1 MEGMA
6 RQVGLNDEQKVLRYQ
21 YDVEKNHSQIY
32 TSNGIESE
40 AIRLL
45 DSLLRCQQADN
56 EDTRGTRRFVFVMLD
71 IGGII
76 VKKVLEPRLALAEN
90 LSINLSARHFP
101 SPASTRLDTK
111 LLNRTLV
118 CNIVSDIM
126 REIESRPQQAPV
138 DGQGDNDE
146 DEEKE
151 VTEQIAEKTLSDNS
165 YHNDDPVF
173 VKNSGRALPYYAA
186 PYEITYKS
194 SLSLRASNYLNFQMQ
209 TKYLRLV
216 HSQAPPIHPADPAR
230 LERLPANRADRIL
243 NSTIYKSWS
252 DLKGLAVLHL
262 HGTANVSDISQAVV
276 ERLNEASGSS
286 KKGRKGTLYFQ
297 FRKDDPRFCNLQ
309 AMLAFLL
316 SAKMNRRD
324 STDELGEPNELER
337 AYHFRGWS
345 LDDQLDVLALRTW
358 SLSNSEPFMISRLD
372 DTAADARISSDTG
385 TEPGTPG
392 IIDCNLNLTKDA
404 QDLLYCVQYA
414 IRPMSVEELAIMT
427 SLRDQTNWSKDH
439 QRILT
444 RDTVESS
451 NSQVY
456 LMNNE
461 VYPHNLPLSVEST
474 TTNKAH
480 GDLTR
485 RCLQYLQDPAV
496 QVEIKAP
503 CDTYDPDGHTPIP
516 LLRHNLITY
525 AVMHWPLHYRLAGD
539 SQPLNYVSEF
549 FQDPRNRLAW
559 SCAYYTFGN
568 PVTRSPRSYFSPI
581 PLFSMLGL
589 DDMLTESIRTES
601 GSPTLNIDARL
612 ALVEAARY
620 GHSTTVKL
628 LMGTTIID
636 NSTLRDAVDAAASFG
651 LGGAPTR
658 LRMRLA
664 LQQGA
669 NINCKSG
676 AVSPLYLAVL
686 YGNFEIARMLLEKGL
701 DPNENP
707 EGSSLPLLLALE
719 LGPRSIKMLGLL
731 LDHGA
736 RIEEENTSTEYRRT
750 ALARAAGKD
759 DVNIVKYLLKRGADV
774 NHAGKNS
781 HPPIYAAAWSGNID
795 SVRVLLKAGAD
806 ANALMVVNNWRPVI
820 SAYNNPKIIRLLLKN
835 GADMNA
841 ISDDGTCLHIAT
853 LYDSWT
859 P

>member
-1 MEGMA
+1 MRMVDHVRESWIITSQGDLSLGDGIS
-6 RQVGLNDEQKVLRYQ
+6 QLSSLN
-21 YDVEKNHSQIY
+21 
-32 TSNGIESE
+32 
-40 AIRLL
+40 
-45 DSLLRCQQADN
+45 
-56 EDTRGTRRFVFVMLD
+56 
-71 IGGII
+71 
-76 VKKVLEPRLALAEN
+76 
-90 LSINLSARHFP
+90 
-101 SPASTRLDTK
+101 LDT
-111 LLNRTLV
+111 
-118 CNIVSDIM
+118 
-126 REIESRPQQAPV
+126 
-138 DGQGDNDE
+138 
-146 DEEKE
+146 
-151 VTEQIAEKTLSDNS
+151 
-165 YHNDDPVF
+165 
-173 VKNSGRALPYYAA
+173 
-186 PYEITYKS
+186 
-194 SLSLRASNYLNFQMQ
+194 
-209 TKYLRLV
+209 
-216 HSQAPPIHPADPAR
+216 
-230 LERLPANRADRIL
+230 
-243 NSTIYKSWS
+243 
-252 DLKGLAVLHL
+252 
-262 HGTANVSDISQAVV
+262 
-276 ERLNEASGSS
+276 
-286 KKGRKGTLYFQ
+286 
-297 FRKDDPRFCNLQ
+297 
-309 AMLAFLL
+309 
-316 SAKMNRRD
+316 
-324 STDELGEPNELER
+324 
-337 AYHFRGWS
+337 
-345 LDDQLDVLALRTW
+345 LDD
-358 SLSNSEPFMISRLD
+358 S
-372 DTAADARISSDTG
+372 TAADARISSDTG

-658 LRMRLA
+658 LS
-664 LQQGA
+664 
-669 NINCKSG
+669 KS
-676 AVSPLYLAVL
+676 
-686 YGNFEIARMLLEKGL
+686 RC
-701 DPNENP
+701 
-707 EGSSLPLLLALE
+707 
-719 LGPRSIKMLGLL
+719 
-731 LDHGA
+731 
-736 RIEEENTSTEYRRT
+736 
-750 ALARAAGKD
+750 
-759 DVNIVKYLLKRGADV
+759 
-774 NHAGKNS
+774 
-781 HPPIYAAAWSGNID
+781 
-795 SVRVLLKAGAD
+795 
-806 ANALMVVNNWRPVI
+806 
-820 SAYNNPKIIRLLLKN
+820 YN
-835 GADMNA
+835 
-841 ISDDGTCLHIAT
+841 
-853 LYDSWT
+853 
-859 P
+859 